1 MQRRSN
7 TFNGC
12 DEFIS
17 QVVSCRSQGCSFE
30 VAKGLSIITPSL
42 GWGRHRQCDSRGSE
56 SKNQRSEVHCEC
68 RLSSGCE
75 IDRLL
80 TRLNMFVVY
89 LSCMMPCPLTIR
101 IGMIGV
107 VGIPLSVSC
116 AMFVL
121 HQSSILVIAAS
132 FALD

>member
-1 MQRRSN
+1 
-7 TFNGC
+7 
-12 DEFIS
+12 
-17 QVVSCRSQGCSFE
+17 
-30 VAKGLSIITPSL
+30 
-42 GWGRHRQCDSRGSE
+42 
-56 SKNQRSEVHCEC
+56 
-68 RLSSGCE
+68 
-75 IDRLL
+75 
-80 TRLNMFVVY
+80 MFVVY